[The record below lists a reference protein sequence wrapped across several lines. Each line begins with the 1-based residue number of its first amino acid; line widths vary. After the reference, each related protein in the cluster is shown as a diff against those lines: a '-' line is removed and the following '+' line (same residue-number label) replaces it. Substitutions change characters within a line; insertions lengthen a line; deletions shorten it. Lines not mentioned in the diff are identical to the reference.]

1 MHGMKRDLL
10 IVLVLG
16 LFACIAL
23 YLLFDI
29 YVCMIGAVLVIALAM
44 SLFIM
49 QDTSMKPNVMVFVE
63 GDAKGI
69 RVRNKGNA
77 KAVSVKVS
85 LASQDLHF
93 DIPVLEEDAAVSFP
107 VPPVREKVKV
117 TISFQNEKGDSFA
130 KSLVLAPD
138 DVEDEDILKP
148 IFPIFGWK

>member
-1 MHGMKRDLL
+1 
-10 IVLVLG
+10 
-16 LFACIAL
+16 
-23 YLLFDI
+23 
-29 YVCMIGAVLVIALAM
+29 M

-49 QDTSMKPNVMVFVE
+49 QDTSMKPNVMAFVE
-63 GDAKGI
+63 EDAKGI

-93 DIPVLEEDAAVSFP
+93 DIPVLEEDSAVSFP
-107 VPPVREKVKV
+107 VPPVTEKVKV

-130 KSLVLAPD
+130 KSFVLAPD